1 MGNERVAVVGG
12 GIAGLAAALRL
23 RERLGPGATITIFEQ
38 GAALGGKLRTGEL
51 AGGAQELGAETF
63 LAGDPAGGESAAV
76 SLARRVGLGDRLV
89 HPGTTQ
95 AALVIGGALTDI
107 PTGTL
112 MGVPEDAARV
122 ASVARVTEG
131 RDPDQGRP
139 LLGDGEDV
147 AIGALTRRRFGD
159 EVVDRLVDPLL
170 GGVYAG
176 RADEL
181 SLDMTVPGLARA
193 ARTERTLSAA
203 VKAAKAASARAR
215 AAGAA
220 LAQTGPERAGSAST
234 GSASAGSSRTG
245 SARAGAAQ
253 PGSARTGTAQ
263 ASSAQ
268 AGGVRA
274 GGVQAGTANSVGVQA
289 GPAWAG
295 GAQAGIA
302 RAGGAQAGDAQA
314 GLAEAG
320 AAPGGRAGVPP
331 IFATVDGGLSRLV
344 VAVAD
349 AAKAEV
355 RLGLPVRA
363 LERAGD
369 GGWVLTVGAANASDA
384 AERHRVDAVVLAVPA
399 RAAARLLK
407 GVDASVSGV
416 VGGLDYASIALINM
430 ALPAAE
436 LPHLSGLLIPSVE
449 GLLIKAATFF
459 GVKWPHL
466 RRADGVVQVRA
477 SIGRHGEEHL
487 LQRDDA
493 ELVTAAH
500 TELSRLLGGRLPA
513 PIDTIVQRWGG
524 ALPQYA
530 PGHRARITSARETLR
545 AGHPTIVLAG
555 ASYDGV
561 GIPLCVRSGESAAD
575 ELADVVQRSAVSR
588 ESA

>member
-12 GIAGLAAALRL
+12 GIAGVAAALRL
-23 RERLGPGATITIFEQ
+23 RERLGPDATITIFEQ

-51 AGGAQELGAETF
+51 AGGVQELGAETF

-76 SLARRVGLGDRLV
+76 SLARRAGLGDRLV

-95 AALVIGGALTDI
+95 AALVIGGVLTGI
-107 PTGTL
+107 PGGTL
-112 MGVPEDAARV
+112 MGVPEDAAQV
-122 ASVARVTEG
+122 ASVARVVEG

-193 ARTERTLSAA
+193 ARTEHTLTAA
-203 VKAAKAASARAR
+203 VKAAKAAAARAR

-220 LAQTGPERAGSAST
+220 AP
-234 GSASAGSSRTG
+234 
-245 SARAGAAQ
+245 AGAAQ
-253 PGSARTGTAQ
+253 TA
-263 ASSAQ
+263 AAQ
-268 AGGVRA
+268 AGVAQVAAAQPGDRRA
-274 GGVQAGTANSVGVQA
+274 AAETGSAQTDVTRAAARAAVALTDAAQTDVTRTGAAARAAVAQTDAAQSEDASAAAQVGG
-289 GPAWAG
+289 
-295 GAQAGIA
+295 A
-302 RAGGAQAGDAQA
+302 RAGGAPAGTAHGA
-314 GLAEAG
+314 TGRAG
-320 AAPGGRAGVPP
+320 AAP

-344 VAVAD
+344 EAVAD

-369 GGWVLTVGAANASDA
+369 GGWVLTVGAANSSAA

-399 RAAARLLK
+399 KAAARLLG

-436 LPHLSGLLIPSVE
+436 LPHLSGLLIPPVE

-466 RRADGVVQVRA
+466 RRADGVVQVRT
-477 SIGRHGEEHL
+477 SVGRYGEEHL

-493 ELVTAAH
+493 ELVTTAH
-500 TELSRLLGGRLPA
+500 AELSRLLGGALPA
-513 PIDTIVQRWGG
+513 PVDSIVQRWGG

-545 AGHPTIVLAG
+545 AAHPTIVLAG
-555 ASYDGV
+555 AAYDGV

-575 ELADVVQRSAVSR
+575 EVADVVQASDRSR
-588 ESA
+588 ENA